1 MLLIFRMLCWF
12 FGFKAFNGQIWSNM
26 SRRCQSVNRYR
37 FADGSW
43 WSNNTT
49 KVFQTYCEI
58 HWNTVN
64 IIFTFLEYSGVFI
77 EVTVECSS
85 DEDGADFIPP
95 PKKRPNHSTGFEWLW
110 QPLNSLVF
118 FIFFVFRSNDIK
130 RLMLW
135 RCTFFQRFQNH
146 QKKNVEDPKSFCHN
160 LSKQL
165 ISWCVLAICRNKL
178 TFAPDIYRNQQN
190 IIENHF

>member
-1 MLLIFRMLCWF
+1 MVKYVQTMPIGQPISFCWWILMVKQYNQGFSDLLWNTLKYCKHHFYFSRVF
-12 FGFKAFNGQIWSNM
+12 WSVYWGY
-26 SRRCQSVNRYR
+26 SWVQQWWRRCGFYP
-37 FADGSW
+37 
-43 WSNNTT
+43 TT
-49 KVFQTYCEI
+49 QEKAKPFDRLWMALTTFELFS
-58 HWNTVN
+58 
-64 IIFTFLEYSGVFI
+64 IF
-77 EVTVECSS
+77 
-85 DEDGADFIPP
+85 
-95 PKKRPNHSTGFEWLW
+95 
-110 QPLNSLVF
+110 
-118 FIFFVFRSNDIK
+118 FFVFRSNDIK